1 MEHFPDQTWADFVRG
16 AGLCRNARDIKAHLA
31 NRCSECMTAFDL
43 WRRIGT
49 LAVQEADYAPPSDLV
64 RMVKLEFANQH
75 PAQAEPWTFAGV
87 IFDSTVQPLPAG
99 IRSMAAST
107 RQVIYEGEGLTVD
120 VRFERKPH
128 SNKVSAAGQVLDKQ
142 VPLRW
147 LGNAA
152 IVLWTDGGRMLATT
166 EANDFGE
173 FQFEFESGDQ
183 LGISIVTEGRRT
195 LRIPL
200 GSLGR

>member
-1 MEHFPDQTWADFVRG
+1 
-16 AGLCRNARDIKAHLA
+16 
-31 NRCSECMTAFDL
+31 
-43 WRRIGT
+43 
-49 LAVQEADYAPPSDLV
+49 
-64 RMVKLEFANQH
+64 MVKLEFASQG
-75 PAQAEPWTFAGV
+75 PALPESWTFAGIV
-87 IFDSTVQPLPAG
+87 FDSASQPLPAG

-107 RQVIYEGEGLTVD
+107 RQVIYEGEGLMVD

-128 SNKVSAAGQVLDKQ
+128 SNKISAAGQVLDKQ

-152 IVLWTDGGRMLATT
+152 IVLWTDGGQMLATT

-173 FQFEFESGDQ
+173 FQFEFESGDH
-183 LGISIVTEGRRT
+183 LRISIATEGRRT

-200 GSLGR
+200 GTIG